1 MQPPPP
7 QGSRRD
13 LIDLKS
19 QIIRKLG
26 PERSHRY
33 FSYLNRLLGHR
44 LCKSEFDK
52 FCWLTLGPE
61 NIPLHNRF
69 IRLILKNA
77 YQSKIPPPAAIHGE
91 GDLLKPG
98 KALEEKSSPPS
109 GDDGFRPPPSLC
121 KGSSSIQWI
130 RDHPPPLAPDGKTG
144 AIPHQFPAPPG
155 EATLQQVG
163 RVELSKK
170 KQRVQEKSPY
180 GRASS
185 VHSKSTVKVV
195 VEDGEELEQTGRA
208 RFNVGPIHPP
218 LGVSFSPL
226 AVGGVRR
233 GTNHGDFSG
242 ELCHTEALRER
253 MERIAGTQH
262 LGTVTMECADLLNKG
277 LDLYMKRVIMSC
289 VTLAGSRSEGQFTRH
304 PFNKSHSGGNHP
316 SGIVWLGNQMRK
328 PSSIGSSEGTRVSL
342 LDFRVAMELN
352 PQQLGKDWPFLLER
366 VSVRSSEEQ
375 RTSG

>member
-77 YQSKIPPPAAIHGE
+77 YLYPPAGGRCRTIQ
-91 GDLLKPG
+91 
-98 KALEEKSSPPS
+98 EEAAS
-109 GDDGFRPPPSLC
+109 
-121 KGSSSIQWI
+121 
-130 RDHPPPLAPDGKTG
+130 
-144 AIPHQFPAPPG
+144 PG
-155 EATLQQVG
+155 EIPAWPSFLCTWQKHGQSG
-163 RVELSKK
+163 R
-170 KQRVQEKSPY
+170 
-180 GRASS
+180 GRWRRAGANRESS
-185 VHSKSTVKVV
+185 VQRGPHSS
-195 VEDGEELEQTGRA
+195 
-208 RFNVGPIHPP
+208 P
-218 LGVSFSPL
+218 LGVSFSPV

-289 VTLAGSRSEGQFTRH
+289 VGLAGSRSEGQFTRH
-304 PFNKSHSGGNHP
+304 PFNKNHSGGNHP

-375 RTSG
+375 RTSW